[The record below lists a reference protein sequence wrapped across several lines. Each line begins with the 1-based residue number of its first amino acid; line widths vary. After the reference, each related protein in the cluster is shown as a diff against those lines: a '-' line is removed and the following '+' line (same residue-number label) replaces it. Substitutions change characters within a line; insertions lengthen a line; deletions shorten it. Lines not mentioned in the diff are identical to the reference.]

1 MPPSYAQL
9 LTELAQ
15 HSGLDAPSLL
25 MQQVVCINALS
36 IFMQQSG
43 APDTPEVVL
52 CAVLGKPSP
61 QRFAQVL
68 GTLMQANHLWGG
80 TGGGTLGLSPAG
92 DEVTWCLRLALR
104 DLEGATLAALLA
116 GFAELGQAW
125 GEYIA
130 ADDGLAQQASAQ
142 ALLLAVRA

>member
-1 MPPSYAQL
+1 MSLSYAEL

-25 MQQVVCINALS
+25 AQQVVCINALS

-43 APDTPEVVL
+43 EPDAPAVVL

-104 DLEGATLAALLA
+104 DLDGAMLAALIA

-125 GEYIA
+125 VQYIA

-142 ALLLAVRA
+142 ALHLAMRA